1 MTEAGS
7 SRPRNLGG
15 VERFSA
21 GAGDGEL
28 IAVYGVRSQVSA
40 LQIYC
45 LNRLR
50 YSVASTKPSTM
61 CRESAGF
68 ASSTLIQFVY
78 KASGSRLR

>member
-28 IAVYGVRSQVSA
+28 IAVYGVR
-40 LQIYC
+40 
-45 LNRLR
+45 RL
-50 YSVASTKPSTM
+50 VAAFK
-61 CRESAGF
+61 R
-68 ASSTLIQFVY
+68 
-78 KASGSRLR
+78 RD